1 MLRACAAQCAACTPE
16 SAQAPATMASV
27 EGATSSAVATGTDSL
42 ADSAA
47 IFPPPR
53 YCMHKFV
60 DMADCVV
67 IGAGVV
73 GLAVARAL
81 LRAGRSCVV
90 LEAAAGAGTGT
101 SSRSSSVVHAGIYYP
116 RRSLKAELCVRGR
129 RLLYE
134 YAQANGVRFLRR
146 GKLIVATS
154 REQVAGLS
162 AVRAMAESNGV
173 DDVRALTG
181 AEAMALEPALQC
193 EAALWSPSTGVID
206 SFGLLQTLEQEVA
219 SLGGTLVF
227 NHACKAARWR
237 AADNKFDVD
246 VAVPSGSDVLECGAL
261 VNCAGLSAVAVAK
274 SLVTGVPAHDGAVP
288 GAAYY
293 AKGSY
298 FRLRRPSP
306 FERLV
311 YPLPEAHGLGVHL
324 TVDVDGVARF
334 GPDVE
339 WVLAPNYDVDEA
351 KAPAFAQVIAK
362 YFPGLPDASALAAD
376 YAGVRPKLGPAA
388 EAARDFVLWGPAQ
401 HGVHGLVHCL
411 GVESPGLTSSLAL
424 GELVAGVAT
433 AGVFKS

>member
-1 MLRACAAQCAACTPE
+1 
-16 SAQAPATMASV
+16 
-27 EGATSSAVATGTDSL
+27 
-42 ADSAA
+42 
-47 IFPPPR
+47 
-53 YCMHKFV
+53 
-60 DMADCVV
+60 MADCVV

-90 LEAAAGAGTGT
+90 VEAAASAGTGT

-116 RRSLKAELCVRGR
+116 QRSLKAELCVRGR

-134 YAQANGVRFLRR
+134 YAQANGVRVVRR

-154 REQVAGLS
+154 REQIAALN
-162 AVRAMAESNGV
+162 AVRAMAERNGV
-173 DDVRALTG
+173 DDLRALTG
-181 AEAMALEPALQC
+181 VEAMALEPALQC
-193 EAALWSPSTGVID
+193 EAAILSPSTGVID

-237 AADNKFDVD
+237 ASDNKFEI
-246 VAVPSGSDVLECGAL
+246 AVSALPPPNSSSSTDNVLECSAL

-274 SLVTGVPAHDGAVP
+274 SLVTGVAAHDVAVP

-339 WVLAPNYDVDEA
+339 WVLEPNYEVDET
-351 KAPAFAQVIAK
+351 KALAFAQVITK

-401 HGVHGLVHCL
+401 HGVRGLVHCL